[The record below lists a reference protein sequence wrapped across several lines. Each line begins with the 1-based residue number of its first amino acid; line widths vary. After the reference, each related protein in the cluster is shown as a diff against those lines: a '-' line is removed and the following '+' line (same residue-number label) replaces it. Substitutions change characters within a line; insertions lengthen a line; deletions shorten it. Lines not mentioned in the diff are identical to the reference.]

1 MNYFQNLKKKIKTNE
16 AVICIIGLGY
26 VGSVIIEKFNQN
38 HFRTIGIDNDPRKL
52 KLKFKSKRMK
62 LTSDYSSIKFAD
74 IIIMALPTPLKSD
87 MNPDLSYIKSCI
99 QKIRKYLKKGQLI
112 SLESTTYPGTTE
124 EIILPILKKNKFN
137 VSKDFFLAYSPER
150 ISPELKVR
158 DKNVKYKLHN
168 IPKICSGYSTQCR
181 SLAAQLYK
189 KITKTVVLASSLRI
203 AEATKMIEN
212 IFRSINIGLVNE
224 LKMFFNKID
233 IDINEA
239 LDLADTKPFGFT
251 KFYPGPGYG
260 GHCIPVDPFYLYW
273 LAKKNNFDLKF
284 IKTSG
289 IVNGETI
296 NWITNKICSFIKKKK
311 IKLFSKKILILG
323 VAYKQNIDDI
333 RESPALKISSKLK
346 LKGYDFDY
354 SDPYIKN
361 IKFDNKIKKSKTI
374 NSKLLKKYPVI
385 FIATDHTKFDYDLIA
400 KNAKY
405 IFDARNVIKNRKKN
419 YFKV

>member
-16 AVICIIGLGY
+16 AVICMIGLGY

-189 KITKTVVLASSLRI
+189 KITKTVVPASSLRI

-333 RESPALKISSKLK
+333 RESPALKICSKLK